1 MSDFN
6 TTHNRIVWADI
17 PASNIARA
25 AAFYAAILDKPVPT
39 DSFNGSEFAVLD
51 HDQGNG
57 GCIMVVPGDVS
68 DKGITVYFN
77 ADGRI
82 KDALAKATALGGK
95 ILQPIHSLGPHGFRA
110 VLLDSEGNRIA
121 IHSRTDA

>member
-82 KDALAKATALGGK
+82 QDALAKATALGGK

>member
-39 DSFNGSEFAVLD
+39 DSLNGSEFAVLD

-57 GCIMVVPGDVS
+57 GCIILVPGDVS
-68 DKGITVYFN
+68 DKGITIYFN

>member
-82 KDALAKATALGGK
+82 QDALAKATALGGK
-95 ILQPIHSLGPHGFRA
+95 ILQPIHSLGPHGFRV

>member
-1 MSDFN
+1 MSDMN
-6 TTHNRIVWADI
+6 STHNRIVWADI
-17 PASNIARA
+17 PASNLARA
-25 AAFYAAILDKPVPT
+25 AAFYAAILNKDVPT
-39 DSFNGSEFAVLD
+39 DSFKGADFAIID

-82 KDALAKATALGGK
+82 KDALAKAQAHGGK
-95 ILQPIHSLGPHGFRA
+95 VLQPIHSLGPHGFRA

-121 IHSRTDA
+121 IHSNTDA

>member
-1 MSDFN
+1 MSDIN
-6 TTHNRIVWADI
+6 TTPNRIVWADI
-17 PASNIARA
+17 PAADLRRA
-25 AAFYAAILDKPVPT
+25 AAFYEGILAKKVAV
-39 DSFNGSEFAVLD
+39 DSFNGMEFAILE

-57 GCIMVVPGDVS
+57 GCIMVVPGEVS

-82 KDALAKATALGGK
+82 KDAVAKAQALGGK

-121 IHSRTDA
+121 IHSHSDA

>member
-1 MSDFN
+1 MSDMN

-17 PASNIARA
+17 PASNLPRA
-25 AAFYAAILDKPVPT
+25 VAFYAAILDKKVT
-39 DSFNGSEFAVLD
+39 QDSFNGVDFAILD

-57 GCIMVVPGDVS
+57 GCIMVVPGEVS

-82 KDALAKATALGGK
+82 KDALAKAQALGGK
-95 ILQPIHSLGPHGFRA
+95 VLQPIHSLGPHGFRA

-121 IHSRTDA
+121 IHSHTDA

>member
-1 MSDFN
+1 MSDMN
-6 TTHNRIVWADI
+6 STHNRIVWADI
-17 PASNIARA
+17 PASNLPRA
-25 AAFYAAILDKPVPT
+25 AAFYAAILNKDVPT
-39 DSFNGSEFAVLD
+39 DSFNGADFAIID

-57 GCIMVVPGDVS
+57 GCIIVVPGDVS

-82 KDALAKATALGGK
+82 KDALAKAQALGGK
-95 ILQPIHSLGPHGFRA
+95 VLQPIHSLGPHGFRA

-121 IHSRTDA
+121 IHSNTDA